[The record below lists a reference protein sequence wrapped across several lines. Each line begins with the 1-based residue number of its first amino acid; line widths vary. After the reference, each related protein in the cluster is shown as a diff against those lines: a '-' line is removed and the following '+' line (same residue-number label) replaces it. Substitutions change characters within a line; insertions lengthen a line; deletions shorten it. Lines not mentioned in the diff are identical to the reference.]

1 MHPES
6 KIITINAKRTKW
18 FHRVTTI
25 C

>member
-6 KIITINAKRTKW
+6 KIITINAKRIKW